1 MRWFATWHRFAGLN
15 RKEKKMNLIDGV
27 AYVAHPYGGLGRNK
41 EEVTKII
48 KKIHEKYPCLILLS
62 PLSIFEYE
70 EYSSRPD
77 EYTTHMVD
85 CLTLLDRCDHL
96 ILTGDWENS
105 RGCLCEWGFA
115 QSKKGMRI
123 YTWYGGDLHE
133 M

>member
-1 MRWFATWHRFAGLN
+1 
-15 RKEKKMNLIDGV
+15 MNLTDGV
-27 AYVAHPYGGLGRNK
+27 AYVAHPYGGLEKNK
-41 EEVTKII
+41 EEVAKII
-48 KKIHEKYPCLILLS
+48 NKIHATYPCLILLS

-70 EYSSRPD
+70 EYSSRPY

-96 ILTGDWENS
+96 ILTGDWVNS

-123 YTWYGGDLHE
+123 YTWYGSDLHE